1 MDLQKL
7 KNRYS
12 TLKNHRQLYMSL
24 WQDISE
30 NMSPST
36 GWFDKDKGEKKR
48 TIDYKKFIDST
59 PRQAISILSSGMQS
73 GITSPSRS
81 WFSLALSIGQRD
93 VPNSVEIWL
102 SSVKNLIEDIL
113 SASNI
118 YQCLHQLYEEVA
130 TYGTGCMIVDPDFEN
145 VVNGITFTVGEY
157 VLGKTAGDKIDT
169 FGREF
174 CKTVGETVE
183 TFGLDNV
190 SDGVKQRYQNGDIDS
205 KVTIFHMI
213 LPNVG
218 RDAQKIDNQNM
229 PFLSVY
235 WEDGNDKAP
244 LRVGGYKFFPVICP
258 RWRTKATS
266 DIYGMGIGQ
275 EVLGDVKML
284 QEMNKE
290 KLIGLAKIT
299 RPPLQVS
306 SNVPG
311 TVNMRP
317 DGITRFNGTTDQAV
331 RPVYQVPL
339 DMNAVEY
346 AIAQV
351 EQRINKA
358 FYVDIFSML
367 QTITQEKTAREVEE
381 LHSEKLMMLG
391 PIFEMFKMEVLDI
404 LINLI
409 FNYALDAGIV
419 PPAPEDIQG
428 QELNIEYVSMVA
440 QAQKMSGVVA
450 TNQYLGVMYN
460 LAQANPSVLDNL
472 NFDAIT
478 RKVAKM
484 IGVEP
489 IMLNDEEVV
498 AQIREQ
504 RAQEQAQMAQQ
515 QQAVNEL
522 QMAKEASDI
531 ELDKNSALD
540 KMMEQG
546 SI

>member
-1 MDLQKL
+1 MP
-7 KNRYS
+7 
-12 TLKNHRQLYMSL
+12 L

-30 NMSPST
+30 NLSPTT
-36 GWFDKDKGEKKR
+36 GFFDKDKGNKKR
-48 TIDYKKFIDST
+48 DVDYKKFIDST
-59 PRQAISILSSGMQS
+59 PRQAISVLSSGMQS

-81 WFSLALSIGQRD
+81 WFTLALSVGQREM
-93 VPNSVEIWL
+93 PNSVEIWL
-102 SSVKNLIEDIL
+102 SNLKNLLEDIL

-118 YQCLHQLYEEVA
+118 YQCLHQLYEEVS
-130 TYGTGCMIVDPDFEN
+130 TYGTACMIVDPDYEN

-157 VLGKTAGDKIDT
+157 VLGKTVGDKIDT

-174 CKTVGETVE
+174 YKTVSETVE
-183 TFGLDNV
+183 TFGIENV
-190 SDGVKQRYQNGDIDS
+190 SQTVKDQYNNGHYDE
-205 KVTIFHMI
+205 KVKILHMI
-213 LPNVG
+213 LPNIG
-218 RDAQKIDNQNM
+218 RDAEKVDNQNM

-235 WEDGNDKAP
+235 WEDCDTTKP
-244 LRVGGYKFFPVICP
+244 LRVGGYKRFPLLTP
-258 RWRTKATS
+258 RWSVKATS

-275 EVLGDVKML
+275 TVLGDVKML
-284 QEMNKE
+284 QAMNKE
-290 KLIGLAKIT
+290 KLIGLSKIT

-311 TVNMRP
+311 IVNLRP

-339 DMNAVEY
+339 DMQSIEY

-391 PIFEMFKMEVLDI
+391 PIFEMFKMEVLDV
-404 LINLI
+404 LISLI
-409 FNYALDAGIV
+409 FGYAVDAGIV
-419 PPAPEDIQG
+419 PPAPEEIQG
-428 QELNIEYVSMVA
+428 TDLNIEYVSMVA
-440 QAQKMSGVVA
+440 QAQKMSGVTA
-450 TNQYLGVMYN
+450 TNQYLGVMFN
-460 LAQANPSVLDNL
+460 LAQANPTVLDNL

-478 RKVAKM
+478 RRTAKM

-498 AQIREQ
+498 QQIREE
-504 RAQEQAQMAQQ
+504 RAQQQAQLAQQ

-540 KMMEQG
+540 ALMDTRPL
-546 SI
+546 

>member
-1 MDLQKL
+1 MELQKL
-7 KNRYS
+7 KNRYN

-48 TIDYKKFIDST
+48 TIDYKKFIDSV
-59 PRQAISILSSGMQS
+59 PRQAINILSSGMQS

-81 WFSLALSIGQRD
+81 WFTLALAVGQRD
-93 VPNSVEIWL
+93 VPNAVEIWL
-102 SSVKNLIEDIL
+102 SSVKNLLEDIL

-130 TYGTGCMIVDPDFEN
+130 TYGTACMIVDPDYEN
-145 VVNGITFTVGEY
+145 VIHGTTFTVGEY
-157 VLGKTAGDKIDT
+157 VLGKTASDKIDT

-174 CKTVGETVE
+174 TKTVSETVE
-183 TFGLDNV
+183 TFGIENVSQQVREQYKNGNLDN
-190 SDGVKQRYQNGDIDS
+190 
-205 KVTIFHMI
+205 KVNIFHLI
-213 LPNVG
+213 TPNIG

-229 PFLSVY
+229 PYISVY
-235 WEDGNDKAP
+235 WEDCGSDKP
-244 LRVGGYKFFPVICP
+244 LRIGGYKIFPVICP

-284 QEMNKE
+284 QKMNQD
-290 KLIGLAKIT
+290 KLIGLSKT
-299 RPPLQVS
+299 VRPPLQVS

-311 TVNMRP
+311 VVNLRP
-317 DGITRFNGTTDQAV
+317 DGITRFSGTTDQAV

-339 DMNAVEY
+339 DLNSIEY
-346 AIAQV
+346 AITQV

-404 LINLI
+404 LINLV

-440 QAQKMSGVVA
+440 QAQKMSGVTA

-489 IMLNDEEVV
+489 VMLNDEEVV

-504 RAQEQAQMAQQ
+504 RAQQQAQMAQQ

-540 KMMEQG
+540 KMMEQR
-546 SI
+546 

>member
-1 MDLQKL
+1 
-7 KNRYS
+7 
-12 TLKNHRQLYMSL
+12 
-24 WQDISE
+24 
-30 NMSPST
+30 
-36 GWFDKDKGEKKR
+36 
-48 TIDYKKFIDST
+48 
-59 PRQAISILSSGMQS
+59 
-73 GITSPSRS
+73 
-81 WFSLALSIGQRD
+81 
-93 VPNSVEIWL
+93 
-102 SSVKNLIEDIL
+102 
-113 SASNI
+113 
-118 YQCLHQLYEEVA
+118 
-130 TYGTGCMIVDPDFEN
+130 MIVDPDFEN

-183 TFGLDNV
+183 TFGLENV
-190 SDGVKQRYQNGDIDS
+190 SDGVQQRYKNGDIDS
-205 KVTIFHMI
+205 KVVIFHMI
-213 LPNVG
+213 LPNIG

-235 WEDGNDKAP
+235 WEDGDNKKP

-284 QEMNKE
+284 QDMNRE
-290 KLIGLAKIT
+290 KLIGLAKTT

-311 TVNMRP
+311 IVNLRP

-339 DMNAVEY
+339 DLNSIEY

-404 LINLI
+404 LINLV

-440 QAQKMSGVVA
+440 QAQKMSGVTA

-489 IMLNDEEVV
+489 VMLNDEEVV

-504 RAQEQAQMAQQ
+504 RAQEQAAMAQQ

-531 ELDKNSALD
+531 ELNKNSALD
-540 KMMEQG
+540 AMMEQG

>member
-7 KNRYS
+7 KNRYN

-30 NMSPST
+30 NMSPSS
-36 GWFDKDKGEKKR
+36 GFFDKDKGEKKR
-48 TIDYKKFIDST
+48 TVDYKKFIDST

-81 WFSLALSIGQRD
+81 WFTLALSIGQRD
-93 VPNSVEIWL
+93 VPNAVEIWL
-102 SSVKNLIEDIL
+102 SNIKNLIEDIL

-130 TYGTGCMIVDPDFEN
+130 TYGTACMIIDPDFEN

-174 CKTVGETVE
+174 TKTVSETVE
-183 TFGLDNV
+183 TFGIENVSQSVREQYKNGNLDN
-190 SDGVKQRYQNGDIDS
+190 
-205 KVTIFHMI
+205 KVNIFHLI
-213 LPNVG
+213 VPNVG
-218 RDAQKIDNQNM
+218 RDVQKIDNQNM

-235 WEDGNDKAP
+235 WEDCGDNKP
-244 LRVGGYKFFPVICP
+244 LRVGGYKYFPVICP

-284 QEMNKE
+284 QDMNKK
-290 KLIGLAKIT
+290 KLIGLSKVVQ
-299 RPPLQVS
+299 PPLQVS

-311 TVNMRP
+311 VINLRP
-317 DGITRFNGTTDQAV
+317 DGITRFSGTTDQAV
-331 RPVYQVPL
+331 RPIYQTPL
-339 DMNAVEY
+339 DLQSLEY
-346 AIAQV
+346 AIQQV

-404 LINLI
+404 LINLV

-419 PPAPEDIQG
+419 PPAPEEIQG
-428 QELNIEYVSMVA
+428 QDLSIEYVSMVA
-440 QAQKMSGVVA
+440 QAQKMSGVTA
-450 TNQYLGVMYN
+450 TNQYLGVIYN
-460 LAQANPSVLDNL
+460 LAQANPNVLDNL

-498 AQIREQ
+498 AQIREE
-504 RAQEQAQMAQQ
+504 RAQQQMAMAQQ
-515 QQAVNEL
+515 QQQQL
-522 QMAKEASDI
+522 QLENAKTASDI
-531 ELDKNSALD
+531 KLDENSALD
-540 KMMEQG
+540 LAMGRE
-546 SI
+546 

>member
-1 MDLQKL
+1 MELQKL
-7 KNRYS
+7 KNRYN
-12 TLKNHRQLYMSL
+12 TLKNYRQLYMSL

-30 NMSPST
+30 NMSPSS
-36 GWFDKDKGEKKR
+36 GWFDKDKGDKKR
-48 TIDYKKFIDST
+48 TIDYRKFIDST

-81 WFSLALSIGQRD
+81 WFTLALSIGQRD
-93 VPNSVEIWL
+93 VPNAVEIWL

-130 TYGTGCMIVDPDFEN
+130 TYGTGCMIIDPDFEN

-157 VLGKTAGDKIDT
+157 VLGKTAGNKIDT

-174 CKTVGETVE
+174 SKTVGEMVE
-183 TFGLDNV
+183 LFGKDKV
-190 SDGVKQRYQNGDIDS
+190 SDKVRQQYENGNIDE
-205 KVTIFHMI
+205 KVNVFHMI
-213 LPNVG
+213 LPNIG
-218 RDAQKIDNQNM
+218 RDAEKIDNQNM
-229 PFLSVY
+229 PFISVY
-235 WEDGNDKAP
+235 WEDGGSKEP
-244 LRVGGYKFFPVICP
+244 LRVGGYKHFPVICP

-266 DIYGMGIGQ
+266 DIYGMGVGQ

-284 QEMNKE
+284 QKMNQE
-290 KLIGLAKIT
+290 KLIGLSKT
-299 RPPLQVS
+299 VRPPLQVS
-306 SNVPG
+306 ANVPG
-311 TVNMRP
+311 VVNLRP
-317 DGITRFNGTTDQAV
+317 DGITRFSGTTDQAV

-339 DMNAVEY
+339 DMNALEF
-346 AIAQV
+346 AISQV

-404 LINLI
+404 LINLV

-419 PPAPEDIQG
+419 PPAPAEIEG

-440 QAQKMSGVVA
+440 QAQKMSGVTA
-450 TNQYLGVMYN
+450 TNQYLGVMYG

-504 RAQEQAQMAQQ
+504 RAQEQAAMAQQ
-515 QQAVNEL
+515 QQEQLNL
-522 QMAKEASDI
+522 QNAKTASDI
-531 ELDKNSALD
+531 KLDENSALD
-540 KMMEQG
+540 AIM
-546 SI
+546 SR

>member
-7 KNRYS
+7 KSRYDN
-12 TLKNHRQLYMSL
+12 LKQHRDMFMSL
-24 WQDISE
+24 WEDISV
-30 NMSPST
+30 NMNPSS

-48 TIDYKKFIDST
+48 DIDYKKYIDST

-81 WFSLALSIGQRD
+81 WFTLALSIGQRD

-102 SSVKNLIEDIL
+102 SHIKNLIEDIL

-130 TYGTGCMIVDPDFEN
+130 TYGTACMIVDPDFDN
-145 VVNGITFTVGEY
+145 VVHGITFTVGEY
-157 VLGKTAGDKIDT
+157 VLGKTASDSIDT

-183 TFGLDNV
+183 EFGLDKV
-190 SDGVKQRYQNGDIDS
+190 TDGVRQQYKDG
-205 KVTIFHMI
+205 KVDGKVKIFHVI
-213 LPNVG
+213 LPNTG
-218 RDAQKIDNQNM
+218 RQAGKIDNQNM
-229 PFLSVY
+229 PFISVY
-235 WEDGNDKAP
+235 WEENGKEP
-244 LRVGGYKFFPVICP
+244 LRVGGYKIFPVICP

-284 QEMNKE
+284 QKMNKE
-290 KLIGLAKIT
+290 KLIGLSKIT
-299 RPPLQVS
+299 QPPMQVS
-306 SNVPG
+306 ANVPG
-311 TVNMRP
+311 VVNLKP
-317 DGITRFNGTTDQAV
+317 NGITRYNGTTDQGV
-331 RPVYQVPL
+331 HPIYNMPIDLQ
-339 DMNAVEY
+339 AVEY

-391 PIFEMFKMEVLDI
+391 PIFEMFKMEVLDN
-404 LINLI
+404 LITLI
-409 FNYALDAGIV
+409 FNYANDAGLV
-419 PPAPEDIQG
+419 PPAPAEIQG
-428 QELNIEYVSMVA
+428 QDLNIEYVSMVA
-440 QAQKMSGVVA
+440 QAQKMSGVSA
-450 TNQYLGVMYN
+450 TNQYLGVIFN
-460 LAQANPSVLDNL
+460 LAQANPSTLDNL
-472 NFDAIT
+472 NFDAIA

-489 IMLNDEEVV
+489 VMLNDEEVV

-504 RAQEQAQMAQQ
+504 RAQQQAQMAQQ

-522 QMAKEASDI
+522 QVAKEASDI

-540 KMMEQG
+540 AIMQRG
-546 SI
+546 GLQ